1 METRFVTVPGMSP
14 ARTVGWR
21 RRRLLIAG
29 AASMAALGTAGC
41 GEKSEP
47 AVHPPTTAPATTA
60 AQTTTAPTPT
70 QTKPAPTQT
79 APVPKET
86 P

>member
-1 METRFVTVPGMSP
+1 VPGVSS
-14 ARTVGWR
+14 ANTAGWG
-21 RRRLLIAG
+21 RRRLLIVG
-29 AASMAALGTAGC
+29 AASMVALGTAGC

-60 AQTTTAPTPT
+60 APTTTAPAPT
-70 QTKPAPTQT
+70 QTKPAPTPT
-79 APVPKET
+79 APVPKGT